1 MLMLCPGTRCMTVVA
16 LAAALFGV
24 SAHAQ
29 APSGRITG
37 VVRDASGAPREAA
50 RVTATNNATG
60 ATRSTTTAANGAYT
74 ISGLTPGAYTVSASL
89 IGYRKV
95 TRTDVQVE
103 GVAAVDFVLE
113 PLPL

>member
-16 LAAALFGV
+16 LAAALFGA

-29 APSGRITG
+29 APRGRITG

-74 ISGLTPGAYTVSASL
+74 ISGLAPGTYTVSASL
-89 IGYRKV
+89 IGYRRIV
-95 TRTDVQVE
+95 RRDVQLAGE
-103 GVAAVDFVLE
+103 AAVDFAL
-113 PLPL
+113 